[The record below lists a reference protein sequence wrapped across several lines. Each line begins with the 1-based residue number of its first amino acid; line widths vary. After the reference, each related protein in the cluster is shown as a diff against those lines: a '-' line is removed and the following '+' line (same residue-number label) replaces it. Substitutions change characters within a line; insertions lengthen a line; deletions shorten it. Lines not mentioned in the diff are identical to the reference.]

1 MTARV
6 HRLET
11 RRNHVLSRR
20 LGLALALLAGL
31 TTAACNRQS
40 AEAPAAPAGP
50 AVVELGLENI
60 VTVERQTI
68 LVGPLISGQLGPL
81 REATVRAEIGGS
93 ILRVGPEEGQSVSA
107 GTLLAVIEAKAQND
121 AVASAQSQL
130 RSAEHAL
137 EVVTR
142 ELQRSERLLA
152 AGAIAE
158 RDVDLAR
165 NTVTATEAQVADAR
179 ARLISAQ
186 KTLGDTTV
194 RAPMTGIVSRRA
206 VSAGDVVSP
215 GTELYT
221 IIDPSSMLL
230 EASVPSAELASLRV
244 NTPVSFEVR
253 GYPGQSFDGR
263 IARISPVADPITRQV
278 PIFVDIPN
286 KGSRL
291 VAGLF
296 AEGRIA
302 RESRE
307 GLVVPV
313 GAVNETGARPWVL
326 RLRSDM
332 AERVEV
338 ELGLRDERTERVE
351 IRSGVEAGDQLLV
364 GAARG
369 ISPGTPVR
377 VRREQ
382 TEN

>member
-1 MTARV
+1 MT
-6 HRLET
+6 
-11 RRNHVLSRR
+11 SRR
-20 LGLALALLAGL
+20 LGPSIARITDLPRLGALTFVLVASGAVMS
-31 TTAACNRQS
+31 CNRPEATVPPES
-40 AEAPAAPAGP
+40 AAP
-50 AVVELGLENI
+50 AVVEVGPEDV
-60 VTVERQTI
+60 VTVERQSL
-68 LVGPLISGQLGPL
+68 LVGPIVSGQLKPL

-93 ILRVGPEEGQSVSA
+93 VLRVGPEEGQNVAA
-107 GTLLAVIEAKAQND
+107 GALLAIIEAKAQND
-121 AVASAQSQL
+121 AVTSAQSQV

-142 ELQRSERLLA
+142 EVQRSERLFA

-165 NTVTATEAQVADAR
+165 NALSASEAQVADAR

-186 KTLGDTTV
+186 KILGDTTV
-194 RAPMTGIVSRRA
+194 RAPMAGVVSRRA
-206 VSAGDVVSP
+206 VSAGDVVSL

-230 EASVPSAELASLRV
+230 EASVPSAELASLRI

-253 GYPGQSFDGR
+253 GYPGQTFEGR
-263 IARISPVADPITRQV
+263 IARISPVADPVTRQV

-296 AEGRIA
+296 AEGRVA

-307 GLVVPV
+307 GLVVPDT
-313 GAVNETGARPWVL
+313 AINETGARPWVL
-326 RLRSDM
+326 RIRENTT
-332 AERVEV
+332 ERVEV

-351 IRSGVEAGDQLLV
+351 IRAGVQQGDRLLV

-369 ISPGTPVR
+369 ISPGTPIR
-377 VRREQ
+377 VRGQQ
-382 TEN
+382 TED

>member
-1 MTARV
+1 MT
-6 HRLET
+6 
-11 RRNHVLSRR
+11 SPR
-20 LGLALALLAGL
+20 LGPSIARITGL
-31 TTAACNRQS
+31 PRLGAFAFVLVASGAVTSCNRPG
-40 AEAPAAPAGP
+40 ATAPPEPAAPA
-50 AVVELGLENI
+50 VVEVGPEDV
-60 VTVERQTI
+60 VTVERQSL
-68 LVGPLISGQLGPL
+68 LVGPIVSGQLKPL

-93 ILRVGPEEGQSVSA
+93 VLRVGPEEGQSVAA
-107 GTLLAVIEAKAQND
+107 GTLLAIIEAKAQND
-121 AVASAQSQL
+121 AVTSAQSQV

-142 ELQRSERLLA
+142 EVQRSERLFA

-165 NTVTATEAQVADAR
+165 NAVSASEAQVADAR

-186 KTLGDTTV
+186 KILGDTTV
-194 RAPMTGIVSRRA
+194 RAPMAGVVSRRA
-206 VSAGDVVSP
+206 VSAGDVVSL

-230 EASVPSAELASLRV
+230 EASVPSAELASLRI

-253 GYPGQSFDGR
+253 GYPGQTFEGR
-263 IARISPVADPITRQV
+263 IARISPVADPVTRQV

-296 AEGRIA
+296 AEGRVA

-307 GLVVPV
+307 GLVVPDT
-313 GAVNETGARPWVL
+313 AVNETGARPWVL
-326 RLRSDM
+326 RIRENTT
-332 AERVEV
+332 ERVDV

-351 IRSGVEAGDQLLV
+351 IRAGVQQGDRLLV

-369 ISPGTPVR
+369 ISPGTPIR
-377 VRREQ
+377 VRSQQ
-382 TEN
+382 TED